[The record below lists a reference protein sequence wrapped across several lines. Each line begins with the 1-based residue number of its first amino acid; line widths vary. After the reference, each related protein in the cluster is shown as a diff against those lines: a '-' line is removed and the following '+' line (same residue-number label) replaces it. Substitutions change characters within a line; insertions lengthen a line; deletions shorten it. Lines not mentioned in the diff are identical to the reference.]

1 MMLILTIDNN
11 FENSNR
17 DKEQNNLI
25 VFDDIIADIIVIKIL
40 KHKSPTELF
49 IIVN

>member
-1 MMLILTIDNN
+1 MIDNN
-11 FENSNR
+11 FKNSNR
-17 DKEQNNLI
+17 DKKQKNFI
-25 VFDDIIADIIVIKIL
+25 VFDDIIAYIIVTKIL

>member
-1 MMLILTIDNN
+1 MILILMIDNN
-11 FENSNR
+11 FENFNR
-17 DKEQNNLI
+17 NKKQINFI
-25 VFDDIIADIIVIKIL
+25 VFDVIIADIIVTKIL

>member
-1 MMLILTIDNN
+1 MIDNN
-11 FENSNR
+11 FKNSNR
-17 DKEQNNLI
+17 DKKQKNFI
-25 VFDDIIADIIVIKIL
+25 VFDDIIADIIVTKIL